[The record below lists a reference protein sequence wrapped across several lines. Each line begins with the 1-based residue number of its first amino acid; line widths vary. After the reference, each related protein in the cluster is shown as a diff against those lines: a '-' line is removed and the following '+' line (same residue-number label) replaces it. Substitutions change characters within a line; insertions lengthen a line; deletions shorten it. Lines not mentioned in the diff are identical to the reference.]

1 MFVLCSDLIQLEQ
14 ISPTASTLS
23 GLHGRREEVH
33 VLTHPLSAPSDC
45 FTGLAHRY
53 PSDTLAGLCFACD
66 GYTLL
71 WARLPEAK
79 SLNESVSLARPVPHI
94 VD

>member
-1 MFVLCSDLIQLEQ
+1 MFVLCRDLIQLEQ
-14 ISPTASTLS
+14 VSPTASALS

-33 VLTHPLSAPSDC
+33 VLTHPLSASPDR

-53 PSDTLAGLCFACD
+53 PSDALAGLCFACD

-79 SLNESVSLARPVPHI
+79 SLYESVPFARPVPHI